1 MPAQTLPALPDLAVL
16 GRVVARNLGVPAA
29 ELAGSLRPAAAA
41 DLQSVLAFRRDHLH
55 VPIRWDDPAYLRWRY
70 RFGDPGAGF
79 GEMMV
84 LWRHGEPVALLGLE
98 TLRCRHAGSEFTGVR
113 GMDLLVR
120 PDLHESGLGT
130 WLNRWM
136 IEHHGFVLAMGAN
149 ANSIGIVRRLFRPLP
164 ARLTYTHPID
174 LRPFV
179 ARRWP
184 RWGAA
189 SAPLWPVVNMALQWR
204 HAVRARPAA
213 GAAAELVP
221 LARFADPL
229 PAPDDA
235 GGERVVVQNGAGHLN
250 RRLLDNPRRPC
261 RALALRRGGRAVGHV
276 AWAEGADAGGHP
288 ELHVVDWSAA
298 SAQDLGVAFD
308 AVVREARAR
317 RCSCVRVVLQDA
329 AEQEVALRT
338 GFLAS
343 ADEEGRIAGVQSRDE
358 ALAARLAAAR
368 WALTDLTD
376 DADGF

>member
-1 MPAQTLPALPDLAVL
+1 MPARTLPALPDLAVL
-16 GRVVARNLGVPAA
+16 GRLVARNLGMTPD
-29 ELAGSLRPAAAA
+29 ELPQGLRPASAA
-41 DLQSVLAFRRDHLH
+41 DLSVVLAFRRDHLH
-55 VPIRWDDPAYLRWRY
+55 VPMRWDDPSYLRWRY
-70 RFGDPGAGF
+70 RFGDPDAGF

-84 LWRHGEPVALLGLE
+84 LWRQGEPVALLGLE
-98 TLRCRHAGSEFTGVR
+98 TLRCRHAGSEFGGVR

-164 ARLTYTHPID
+164 ARLTFTHPID

-189 SAPLWPVVNMALQWR
+189 SAPLMPVVNIALQWR
-204 HAVRARPAA
+204 HAMLALPAA
-213 GAAAELVP
+213 GAAELVP
-221 LARFADPL
+221 LTRFADPL
-229 PAPDDA
+229 PAPGDA
-235 GGERVVVQNGAGHLN
+235 GGDRVVVQNTADHLN

-261 RALALRRGGRAVGHV
+261 RALALRRAGRAVGHV

-288 ELHVVDWSAA
+288 ELHIVDWSAA
-298 SAQDLGVAFD
+298 SPQDLGVAFD
-308 AVVREARAR
+308 AAVREARTR

-329 AEQEVALRT
+329 AEREVALRS

-343 ADEEGRIAGVQSRDE
+343 ADEEGRIAGVQSRDDV
-358 ALAARLAAAR
+358 LAVRLASAR
-368 WALTDLTD
+368 WALTDVTD